1 MENTEKESF
10 LRRKNIIFSLK
21 RYGIDALGAM
31 ALGLFASLIVGLILE
46 VLGEQLGLP
55 FLIECGSKAKAMMGP
70 AIGVAVAHGLQAP
83 PLVLFASTITG
94 MVGAELGGPAGCFV
108 AAVIGTEFGK
118 IVSKETKVD
127 IIVTPVVTI
136 ITGVATG
143 IFIGPAINSFMVW
156 LGAVIMSATELRPIP
171 MGILV
176 SAIMGLALTAPI
188 SSAALAIMLNLG
200 GVAAG
205 AATVGCCAQM
215 VGFAVASYR
224 ENGWGGLI
232 SQGLGTSMLQV
243 PNIIKHPLILIPPTL
258 TSMILGPLA
267 TTVLVMEN
275 IPAGAGM
282 GTSGLVGQFGT
293 IEAMGATTDVFI
305 KMGLLHF
312 VLPIIITL
320 IISEFMR
327 KKGWIKFGD
336 MKLDI

>member
-1 MENTEKESF
+1 MDY
-10 LRRKNIIFSLK
+10 R
-21 RYGIDALGAM
+21 
-31 ALGLFASLIVGLILE
+31 
-46 VLGEQLGLP
+46 LP
-55 FLIECGSKAKAMMGP
+55 IST
-70 AIGVAVAHGLQAP
+70 
-83 PLVLFASTITG
+83 FASTITG

>member
-1 MENTEKESF
+1 
-10 LRRKNIIFSLK
+10 
-21 RYGIDALGAM
+21 
-31 ALGLFASLIVGLILE
+31 
-46 VLGEQLGLP
+46 
-55 FLIECGSKAKAMMGP
+55 
-70 AIGVAVAHGLQAP
+70 
-83 PLVLFASTITG
+83 
-94 MVGAELGGPAGCFV
+94 
-108 AAVIGTEFGK
+108 
-118 IVSKETKVD
+118 
-127 IIVTPVVTI
+127 
-136 ITGVATG
+136 
-143 IFIGPAINSFMVW
+143 
-156 LGAVIMSATELRPIP
+156 
-171 MGILV
+171 
-176 SAIMGLALTAPI
+176 
-188 SSAALAIMLNLG
+188 MLNLG

-293 IEAMGATTDVFI
+293 IEAMGATADVFI
-305 KMGLLHF
+305 KMGLLHII
-312 VLPIIITL
+312 LPIIITL
-320 IISEFMR
+320 IISELMR

-336 MKLDI
+336 MKLDV